1 MRPFKHSLVQT
12 AEDDGHHDHDP
23 TGMEGTN
30 KGDSIVGGGGPQ
42 IIAAGNGA
50 DVVRAGGGPDVV
62 HGGNGKDML
71 YGQGGPDVLDGGNGP
86 DLLSGGC
93 GPDVLTG
100 GRGPDVFLYASPGD
114 APARGGGEEHDG
126 HDGHDGGGQ
135 GGGHDDGGECAGAD
149 GVETITDFQVDV
161 DTIDFSQLAVYGFA
175 ASAEAHA
182 VWVEQEGDDAVV
194 RVDIDGYLAGGHPAD
209 IEIVLAGVDVAS
221 LSAGAFIFNDGGL
234 V

>member
-1 MRPFKHSLVQT
+1 MRTFKHSLVQM

-23 TGMEGTN
+23 TVMEGTN
-30 KGDSIVGGGGPQ
+30 KGDSIVAGGGPQ
-42 IIAAGNGA
+42 IIFAGNGA
-50 DVVRAGGGPDVV
+50 DVVRAGGGPDHV

-100 GRGPDVFLYASPGD
+100 GRGPDVFLYAARSD

-126 HDGHDGGGQ
+126 HDSGGEEHD
-135 GGGHDDGGECAGAD
+135 GHDDGGDCAGAD
-149 GVETITDFQVDV
+149 RVETITDFQVDV
-161 DTIDFSQLAVYGFA
+161 DLIDFSRLAVYGFA
-175 ASAEAHA
+175 AAAEAHA

-194 RVDIDGYLAGGHPAD
+194 RADIDGYLVGDHPAD
-209 IEIVLAGVDVAS
+209 IEIVLAGVDAAS
-221 LSAGAFIFNDGGL
+221 LSAGDFIFNDGGM